1 MSNPL
6 NLRQQSTG
14 LMRLRQGQLWDLGDQ
29 YVRIVV
35 LERLAVEYK
44 TIKNLETNEGTH
56 HHATKKQFC
65 ALVKNARL
73 VPAAESQPR

>member
-1 MSNPL
+1 MK
-6 NLRQQSTG
+6 
-14 LMRLRQGQLWDLGDQ
+14 LRQGQLWDLGGE

-44 TIKNLETNEGTH
+44 TIRNLETNEGTH

-65 ALVKNARL
+65 ALVKNANL
-73 VPAAESQPR
+73 VSATRELPALI

>member
-1 MSNPL
+1 MK
-6 NLRQQSTG
+6 
-14 LMRLRQGQLWDLGDQ
+14 LRQGQLWDLGDQ

-56 HHATKKQFC
+56 HHATKKEFC
-65 ALVKNARL
+65 TLVKNARL
-73 VPAAESQPR
+73 VAAAKSI

>member
-1 MSNPL
+1 MK
-6 NLRQQSTG
+6 
-14 LMRLRQGQLWDLGDQ
+14 LRQGQLWDLGGE

-44 TIKNLETNEGTH
+44 TIRNLETNEGTH

-65 ALVKNARL
+65 ALVKNANL
-73 VPAAESQPR
+73 VSAIRELPALI